1 MRETVKLLFKV
12 CSHGS
17 GAGLAGGEKGGG
29 VAVAEALGAVVL
41 AVAGLAVDL
50 LVGAVAG
57 QDRVQRAFAL
67 GAAEALLVPHG
78 ALGELLLGGV
88 HHAAAAGAALALG
101 SLDGRGVRVVEG
113 TQLRNL
119 VLTASEKYTQV
130 NLISQ

>member
-1 MRETVKLLFKV
+1 
-12 CSHGS
+12 
-17 GAGLAGGEKGGG
+17 

-57 QDRVQRAFAL
+57 QDRVERTLAL
-67 GAAEALLVPHG
+67 AAAEALLVPHA

-88 HHAAAAGAALALG
+88 HHAAAAGTPLTLG
-101 SLDGRGVRVVEG
+101 RLDGRGVRVEER

-119 VLTASEKYTQV
+119 ILAARKKNSEFGGKKK
-130 NLISQ
+130 LF